1 MVTASNNEAT
11 LAAQLELALPTDAD
25 PPTDVP
31 TLAPPTEVAAASVA
45 WQTLPLVNART
56 GESFTLADFSGKTV
70 FIEPMATWCTNCR
83 NQLTNLRDATTQV
96 NNPENVV
103 YIALSVETNISAADL
118 AAYADAQGFDYTFA
132 VMTPD
137 MLRAMTDA
145 FGRTVSAS
153 PATPHLIIRP
163 DGTYTPLLYGQ
174 ILSTAQLVE
183 LINTESDL
191 S

>member
-1 MVTASNNEAT
+1 MMVTPNDSEAT
-11 LAAQLELALPTDAD
+11 LAALLESALPAD
-25 PPTDVP
+25 NAPTP
-31 TLAPPTEVAAASVA
+31 TAVAAAST

-145 FGRTVSAS
+145 FGRIISVP

-163 DGTYTPLLYGQ
+163 DGTHTSLLYGQ